1 MCYDRWLDAE
11 YESIRVVDVNFNDTD
26 DLSFA
31 VTVKAALDLI
41 RKHDPRRFRMVL
53 RHLRY
58 IVNVELISGGQYNHA
73 LRSCRIDFGRIPLDK
88 AELYSDWYLAW
99 IACTIVHEAT
109 HGRLESRWFAYTPTT
124 RVQIERICCAEER
137 RFAHRLYEA
146 GYEFALDIIRDF
158 DPSPWQKYWKSNMR
172 QRWKVLQQRI
182 EESKAA
188 EEAAE
193 KEKEES
199 PSL

>member
-1 MCYDRWLDAE
+1 
-11 YESIRVVDVNFNDTD
+11 VDVNLNDTD

-58 IVNVELISGGQYNHA
+58 IVNVEIVSGGQYNHA
-73 LRSCRIDFGRIPLDK
+73 LRCCKIDFGRIPLDK

-99 IACTIVHEAT
+99 IACVIVHEAT

-124 RVQIERICCAEER
+124 RVQIERICRAEER
-137 RFAHRLYEA
+137 RFATRLYAA
-146 GYEFALDIIRDF
+146 GYDFALDLVPEF
-158 DPSPWQKYWKSNMR
+158 DPRQWRIYWKSSMR
-172 QRWKVLQQRI
+172 QRWEIMQQRYA
-182 EESKAA
+182 ESKEA

-193 KEKEES
+193 QEAEEMKQAV
-199 PSL
+199 